1 LCRTGNPACPAPPPS
16 ILADRSVRDTK
27 RLQFV
32 TQESFTAANFWPGAR
47 VWQSVGVS
55 MKSSSLLQRIVAV
68 LLAAV
73 ACLLV
78 LSYHPSKLHAQSA
91 GAFVSQD
98 ASAKDVGL
106 PLYPGSKPA
115 VDKKSDSQSANMGL
129 WLGGTGFQLVV
140 VKMQTPDSPEKVAA
154 YYRKALAKYGTVLDC
169 TNPPSQANEKHTPNA
184 LSCDNDKTDAGGM
197 LFKAGTKEVQHLVSV
212 DHDGAGTIYSL
223 VYLVAKGKGHEAE
236 L

>member
-1 LCRTGNPACPAPPPS
+1 MAMCGVFMKRS
-16 ILADRSVRDTK
+16 IV
-27 RLQFV
+27 
-32 TQESFTAANFWPGAR
+32 
-47 VWQSVGVS
+47 
-55 MKSSSLLQRIVAV
+55 LQRTVPV
-68 LLAAV
+68 GLAAAACVLV
-73 ACLLV
+73 AFYRPVQV
-78 LSYHPSKLHAQSA
+78 LAQKSA
-91 GAFVSQD
+91 GAFISQD

-106 PLYPGSKPA
+106 PLYPGSKP
-115 VDKKSDSQSANMGL
+115 VVEKDKSHSQSANMGL
-129 WLGGTGFQLVV
+129 WLGGAGFQLVV

-184 LSCDNDKTDAGGM
+184 LSCDDDKADTGGM

-212 DHDGAGTIYSL
+212 DRDGTGTIYAL

>member
-1 LCRTGNPACPAPPPS
+1 
-16 ILADRSVRDTK
+16 
-27 RLQFV
+27 
-32 TQESFTAANFWPGAR
+32 
-47 VWQSVGVS
+47 
-55 MKSSSLLQRIVAV
+55 MKSSSLLQRTVPV
-68 LLAAV
+68 LLAVV
-73 ACLLV
+73 ACLVV
-78 LSYHPSKLHAQSA
+78 LSYHPSKVQAQSA
-91 GAFVSQD
+91 GAFISQD

-115 VDKKSDSQSANMGL
+115 LDKKNEGKKSDSQSGNMGL

-169 TNPPSQANEKHTPNA
+169 TNPASQAGEKHTPNA
-184 LSCDNDKTDAGGM
+184 LSCDDDKADAGGM

-223 VYLVAKGKGHEAE
+223 VYLVAKSKGHEAE

>member
-1 LCRTGNPACPAPPPS
+1 
-16 ILADRSVRDTK
+16 
-27 RLQFV
+27 
-32 TQESFTAANFWPGAR
+32 
-47 VWQSVGVS
+47 
-55 MKSSSLLQRIVAV
+55 MKSSSLLRRIVAI

-73 ACLLV
+73 ACLVV

-91 GAFVSQD
+91 GAFISQD

-115 VDKKSDSQSANMGL
+115 LDKKSEDKKSEDKKSDSQSANMGL

-169 TNPPSQANEKHTPNA
+169 TNPPSQADEKHSPNA
-184 LSCDNDKTDAGGM
+184 LSCDDDKADAGGM

-212 DHDGAGTIYSL
+212 DRDGGGTIYSL
-223 VYLVAKGKGHEAE
+223 VYLVAKSKGHEAE

>member
-1 LCRTGNPACPAPPPS
+1 
-16 ILADRSVRDTK
+16 
-27 RLQFV
+27 
-32 TQESFTAANFWPGAR
+32 
-47 VWQSVGVS
+47 
-55 MKSSSLLQRIVAV
+55 MKSSSFFQQIVPV

-73 ACLLV
+73 ACLVV
-78 LSYHPSKLHAQSA
+78 LSYHPSKLQAQSA
-91 GAFVSQD
+91 GAFISQD
-98 ASAKDVGL
+98 PTAKDVGL

-115 VDKKSDSQSANMGL
+115 LDKKNEGKKSDSQSANMGL

-140 VKMQTPDSPEKVAA
+140 VKMQTPDAPEKVAA

-169 TNPPSQANEKHTPNA
+169 TNPPNQTDGKHTPNA
-184 LSCDNDKTDAGGM
+184 LSCDDDKADAGGM

-212 DHDGAGTIYSL
+212 NRDDGSTIYSL

>member
-1 LCRTGNPACPAPPPS
+1 MKRT
-16 ILADRSVRDTK
+16 L
-27 RLQFV
+27 
-32 TQESFTAANFWPGAR
+32 
-47 VWQSVGVS
+47 
-55 MKSSSLLQRIVAV
+55 SLSRIVPV
-68 LLAAV
+68 VLAAI
-73 ACLLV
+73 ACLLIV
-78 LSYHPSKLHAQSA
+78 LYRPVPIHAQNGA
-91 GAFVSQD
+91 GAFISQD

-115 VDKKSDSQSANMGL
+115 LDKKSDSQSGNMGL

-169 TNPPSQANEKHTPNA
+169 TNPASQADEKHTPNA
-184 LSCDNDKTDAGGM
+184 LSCDDDKADAGGM

-212 DHDGAGTIYSL
+212 DQDGAGTIYSL
-223 VYLVAKGKGHEAE
+223 VYLVAKSKGHEAE

>member
-1 LCRTGNPACPAPPPS
+1 
-16 ILADRSVRDTK
+16 
-27 RLQFV
+27 
-32 TQESFTAANFWPGAR
+32 
-47 VWQSVGVS
+47 
-55 MKSSSLLQRIVAV
+55 MKSSSFLRRIVLV
-68 LLAAV
+68 LLAVV

-78 LSYHPSKLHAQSA
+78 LSYRPSKLHAQSA
-91 GAFVSQD
+91 GAFISQD

-115 VDKKSDSQSANMGL
+115 KKSEDKKSDSQSANMGL

-169 TNPPSQANEKHTPNA
+169 TNPPSQADEKHTPNA
-184 LSCDNDKTDAGGM
+184 LTCDDDKADAGGM

-212 DHDGAGTIYSL
+212 DRDGGSTVYSL
-223 VYLVAKGKGHEAE
+223 VYLVAKSKGHEAE

>member
-1 LCRTGNPACPAPPPS
+1 
-16 ILADRSVRDTK
+16 
-27 RLQFV
+27 
-32 TQESFTAANFWPGAR
+32 
-47 VWQSVGVS
+47 
-55 MKSSSLLQRIVAV
+55 MKSSCFLHRIVPV
-68 LLAAV
+68 QLAAV

-78 LSYHPSKLHAQSA
+78 LSFHPPRMHAQSA
-91 GAFVSQD
+91 GAFINQD

-115 VDKKSDSQSANMGL
+115 IDKKSEEKKSDSQSANMGL

-169 TNPPSQANEKHTPNA
+169 TNPPSQADEKHTPNA
-184 LSCDNDKTDAGGM
+184 LTCDDDKADAGGM

-212 DHDGAGTIYSL
+212 DHDGGGTVYSL